1 MRAEQWCN
9 SCGIAYWKLHSYPRS
24 PSGPVLLAWML
35 KELQNELPFC
45 YQVLPIG
52 SILPSV
58 PLGGWEAAQV
68 RTWDLKGGSRGNFM
82 LQHPL
87 LLHWRSSVHLP
98 SCHHTGEKSQN
109 REKAKTDCQV
119 LGKATFCSS
128 SEGATP
134 FIDHLVIDLENLVI
148 DFLDRKIPL
157 RNKRLQF
164 IGLFWGSCSLLYFL
178 ELLQ

>member
-58 PLGGWEAAQV
+58 SLGGWEAAQV
-68 RTWDLKGGSRGNFM
+68 RTWAPERWVKGKFYAAASSASSLKKFSAPAF
-82 LQHPL
+82 LY
-87 LLHWRSSVHLP
+87 WE
-98 SCHHTGEKSQN
+98 EK
-109 REKAKTDCQV
+109 RADCQV
-119 LGKATFCSS
+119 LGKATL
-128 SEGATP
+128 P
-134 FIDHLVIDLENLVI
+134 FKFNLSTIYWSAMQNLVI
-148 DFLDRKIPL
+148 GHRKTLL
-157 RNKRLQF
+157 RNKTLQ
-164 IGLFWGSCSLLYFL
+164 IIWLFWGPCSLLYFFVML
-178 ELLQ
+178 E

>member
-58 PLGGWEAAQV
+58 SLGGCETAQV
-68 RTWDLKGGSRGNFM
+68 RTWASERWVKGKFYAAASSASSLKKFSAPAF
-82 LQHPL
+82 LSL
-87 LLHWRSSVHLP
+87 DWE
-98 SCHHTGEKSQN
+98 EKPKQ
-109 REKAKTDCQV
+109 RADCQV
-119 LGKATFCSS
+119 RQLFALKWRGNTIYWSAMQ
-128 SEGATP
+128 
-134 FIDHLVIDLENLVI
+134 NLVI
-148 DFLDRKIPL
+148 GHSKTLL
-157 RNKRLQF
+157 RNKILQ
-164 IGLFWGSCSLLYFL
+164 IIWLFWGSCSLLYFFVV
-178 ELLQ
+178 LQ